1 MNITR
6 LLPRSNALYLPTA
19 VARAFRGRGAGVYP
33 PSSQTAYMCPAS
45 TVSLMHCSPCSTSAP
60 LRSSQKSEVQTSA
73 NNDSLSDKF
82 SAALAKNKEWAAKC
96 SQEHPELLP
105 TLAVGQHPEILW
117 IGCSDSRCPETTILD
132 LLPGDVFTHR
142 NIANVIHPADL
153 SSGAVIEYA
162 VRHLRVKHV
171 VICGHTKCGGVA
183 AALGNKGLG
192 ILDPWLIPLRQLRE
206 QHLAELR
213 SLSEDEAVV
222 KLAELNVKEG
232 LKALTQKSVV
242 LEAMQERG
250 LQVHGLIYDVGS
262 GVLRELDTA
271 EPEDAIKAR
280 LTSFKTDA

>member
-1 MNITR
+1 MR
-6 LLPRSNALYLPTA
+6 LLPRSKALSSPAA
-19 VARAFRGRGAGVYP
+19 VAPAFHGRGAGVYS
-33 PSSQTAYMCPAS
+33 PSSQTVYMCPTSA
-45 TVSLMHCSPCSTSAP
+45 VSLMHCSPCSTSAP
-60 LRSSQKSEVQTSA
+60 LRSSQKSVAQTSA

-117 IGCSDSRCPETTILD
+117 IGCSDSRCPETTILG

-153 SSGAVIEYA
+153 SSGAVIEFA

-206 QHLAELR
+206 QHLAELQ
-213 SLSEDEAVV
+213 SLSRDEAVV
-222 KLAELNVKEG
+222 RLAELNVKEG

-262 GVLRELDTA
+262 GFLRQLDAA
-271 EPEDAIKAR
+271 EPEEALKAR

>member
-1 MNITR
+1 MR
-6 LLPRSNALYLPTA
+6 LLPRSKALSSPTA
-19 VARAFRGRGAGVYP
+19 VAPAFRGRGAGVYS
-33 PSSQTAYMCPAS
+33 PSSQTVYMCPTSA
-45 TVSLMHCSPCSTSAP
+45 VSLMHCSPCSTSAP
-60 LRSSQKSEVQTSA
+60 LRSSQKSVAQTSA

-82 SAALAKNKEWAAKC
+82 SAALAKNKEWAAEC

-117 IGCSDSRCPETTILD
+117 IGCSDSRCPETTILG

-153 SSGAVIEYA
+153 SSGAVIEFA

-171 VICGHTKCGGVA
+171 VICGHTKCGGVD

-206 QHLAELR
+206 QHLAELQ
-213 SLSEDEAVV
+213 SLSRDEAVV
-222 KLAELNVKEG
+222 RLAELNVKEG

-262 GVLRELDTA
+262 GFLRQLDAA
-271 EPEDAIKAR
+271 EPEEALKAR

>member
-6 LLPRSNALYLPTA
+6 LLPRSNALCLPTA

-33 PSSQTAYMCPAS
+33 PSSQTVYMCPTS
-45 TVSLMHCSPCSTSAP
+45 TVSLMHRSPCSTSAP
-60 LRSSQKSEVQTSA
+60 LRSSQKSEAQT
-73 NNDSLSDKF
+73 NKF
-82 SAALAKNKEWAAKC
+82 SAALAKNKEWATKC

-117 IGCSDSRCPETTILD
+117 IGCSDSRCPETTILG

-206 QHLAELR
+206 QHLGELQT
-213 SLSEDEAVV
+213 LSEDDAVV

-262 GVLRELDTA
+262 GVLRELDTT
-271 EPEDAIKAR
+271 EPEDAIKLR
-280 LTSFKTDA
+280 LTTFKTDA